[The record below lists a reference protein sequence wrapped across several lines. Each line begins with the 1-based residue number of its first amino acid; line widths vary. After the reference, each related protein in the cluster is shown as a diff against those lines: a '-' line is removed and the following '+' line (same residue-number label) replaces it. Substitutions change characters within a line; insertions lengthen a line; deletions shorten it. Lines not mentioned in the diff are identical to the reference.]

1 MTHPSKHVPQTI
13 LWKWFRIM
21 FAMILLIGSSLS
33 VAAAQQPDTPQ
44 KQHTPNGAYIEGQI
58 LVRFQP
64 SNRSPQERAALHQ
77 RMGTRAIKT
86 YDGFVDGLELVQ
98 LPAHMSVE
106 DAVKRFE
113 QERSILYAEPDYV
126 VRIEQEPDDTSY
138 ANGDM
143 WNLNSEHGLDMP
155 AAWNIT
161 TGSRDVVVAVVDQG
175 IDYKHED
182 LAANIWRNT
191 AECNG
196 TEGVDDD
203 NNGYVDDCHG
213 YDTIQM
219 DGDPIPETTYEA
231 HGTHI
236 AGIIGATGNN
246 AKGVTG
252 VNQNVSLLSCRALAH
267 DGSGSNSSTIAC
279 DEYIAK
285 LKTEHGVN
293 IVATNNS
300 YGGYDPPRQ
309 AEIDAVQKLMD
320 AGILFVGSAGNS
332 GTNNDFRVRSRPVL
346 ANVINVAAIDKDGR
360 LGTFSNFGRGTVDI
374 AAPGVKILST
384 YTTGNAG
391 GNYQSKNGTS
401 MASPHAAGVA
411 ALLKAQNNDLTWWQ
425 IRNLILAS
433 GDDDL
438 PDLQEKTITGK
449 HLNAH
454 KALTCKNQRMLGV
467 MKPAGAERTQMFP
480 IDEVIELQAIN
491 INCAEPA
498 GNVVVTVTPGNTQV
512 TLADDGGQYDDV
524 AGDGVYGGAFTPENP
539 GFYTFTFS
547 NGNEKQTKTVKFV
560 RSVYYGASVTK
571 YEWRDLSDDAK
582 RLGLDYWNNKTA
594 DVAAPFSFTIGNKQ
608 IQAGEMLTVDH
619 TGQVFMRNGT
629 IVLKPFQDTH
639 LEARNTSTQD
649 VFWETQGT
657 APNRTL
663 LIEWRGLDRWN
674 NCRNSGVTFQIVLFE
689 GKSDILYNYKDVTLE
704 QDSHCKQRESGG
716 AKATISVQNGVGNET
731 MVSKNQRIITD
742 ESALLF
748 RITGADEDE
757 MSDMLPAG
765 PQAYGVASTQYA
777 YRDLLLGGTPVVTA
791 EDKDMTEINLS
802 FPFKLLDTE
811 YMRLYINKNG
821 YISSK
826 PTTPEFVYANRTLP
840 FEDGLLIAPFWD
852 DLQTEKVYWGI
863 VGKPPNRELVLE
875 WREVASTHCEGT
887 VTFQVALAEMG
898 SITFNY
904 KDVTLENCK
913 EDDNRLNGGSA
924 TVGLQLAEGR
934 AFLVGYNQAFL
945 KDGSALLFSPPM
957 PPSSIKPLTVS
968 KTGYGNGTITSDVDG
983 IDCGT
988 SCSANFD
995 KDAIVTLTAMPNSDD
1010 GSSFV
1015 GWGGACT
1022 DAGTKTTCKLT
1033 LANALFASARFEQE
1047 QTMSVTKD
1055 GDGSGTV
1062 TSKVASDDAQQ
1073 GQNNIAC
1080 GETCAATYYN
1090 GTAVQLVAV
1099 PDGNSLFL
1107 GWSGACSGNGPC
1119 HIEMAGDTSVTAN
1132 FLSKA
1137 NVTPVCKTYTST
1149 DVNREIPDNGR
1160 AFVDSLLKI
1169 PDDHDGAVT
1178 SVKVVGLTGT
1188 HDWVNDVVASLMSPQ
1203 GTEVTLLENICQ
1215 SEDNFNLSFDD
1226 ASSNAYDAI
1235 SCPPTDGA
1243 TYQPKQFL
1251 ATFGGER
1258 SKGPWRLLVRDSRM
1272 DGTNGN
1278 TLTGWALEICTIPYD
1293 FAEAPEVAVP
1303 QVCLD
1308 AVANASPSTR
1318 QLLPRVYSP
1327 GMTGPSGASDKV
1339 VQTNI
1344 QRELLIRQRA
1354 EKQANL
1360 AQEAEAAQQERA
1372 TRVEHVSDGDA
1383 TRQYTTPEQQRAKN
1397 RALILNQ
1404 QQHHQEQ
1411 E

>member
-1 MTHPSKHVPQTI
+1 MTHPSKHMQQRT
-13 LWKWFRIM
+13 LWKWFRII
-21 FAMILLIGSSLS
+21 FAMILLMGSSFSL
-33 VAAAQQPDTPQ
+33 VAAQQATPEQ
-44 KQHTPNGAYIEGQI
+44 KQHTPNGDYIEGQI

-98 LPAHMSVE
+98 LPAHMPVE
-106 DAVKRFE
+106 DAVKRFG
-113 QERSILYAEPDYV
+113 QEKSILYAEPDYV

-143 WNLNSEHGLDMP
+143 WNLNGDHGLDMP
-155 AAWNIT
+155 AAWGIT

-175 IDYKHED
+175 VDYKHED
-182 LAANIWRNT
+182 LSANMWRNT
-191 AECNG
+191 AECDG

-219 DGDPIPETTYEA
+219 DGDPMTETTYEA
-231 HGTHI
+231 HGTHV

-246 AKGVTG
+246 GKGVTG
-252 VNQNVSLLSCRALAH
+252 VNQKVSILSCRALAH

-293 IVATNNS
+293 IVASNNS

-332 GTNNDFRVRSRPVL
+332 GTNNDFRIRSRPLL

-374 AAPGVKILST
+374 AAPGVRILST
-384 YTTGNAG
+384 YTTGNASG
-391 GNYQSKNGTS
+391 DYHSKNGTS
-401 MASPHAAGVA
+401 MATPHATGVA

-425 IRNLILAS
+425 IRNLILAG
-433 GDDDL
+433 GDDDI
-438 PDLQEKTITGK
+438 PDLKEKTITGR

-454 KALTCKNQRMLGV
+454 NALTCKNQRVLGV
-467 MKPAGAERTQMFP
+467 MKPAGAERTHMFP

-498 GNVVVTVTPGNTQV
+498 GNVVVTINPGNTQI
-512 TLADDGGQYDDV
+512 TLTDDGGQYDDI
-524 AGDGVYGGAFTPENP
+524 AGDGIYGAAFTPENP

-547 NGNEKQTKTVKFV
+547 NGNNQQTKTVKFT

-571 YEWRDLSDDAK
+571 YEWRELSDNPT
-582 RLGLDYWNNKTA
+582 RLGLDYWNKKTA
-594 DVAAPFSFTIGNKQ
+594 NIAAPFPFIIGNKQ
-608 IQAGEMLTVDH
+608 IQQDEALTIDH
-619 TGQVFMRNGT
+619 TGQVFMRNGN
-629 IVLKPFQDTH
+629 IVLKPLQDTN
-639 LEARNTSTQD
+639 LQAENSTTSD

-657 APNRTL
+657 SPNRTL
-663 LIEWRGLDRWN
+663 IIEWRNLNRWN
-674 NCRNSGVTFQIVLFE
+674 NCRNSGITFQTVLFE
-689 GKSDILYNYKDVTLE
+689 GKSDILYTYKDVTLE
-704 QDSHCKQRESGG
+704 QDSYCTQRESGG
-716 AKATISVQNGVGNET
+716 AKATVSVQNSIGNET
-731 MVSKNQRIITD
+731 IVSKDQRTLTD

-748 RITGADEDE
+748 RLTGADEDE
-757 MSDMLPAG
+757 MSTILPSG
-765 PQAYGVASTQYA
+765 PKAYGVSSTQYT
-777 YRDLLLGGTPVVTA
+777 YRDLQLGGTPAVTT
-791 EDKDMTEINLS
+791 EDKDMTQINWG
-802 FPFKLLDTE
+802 FPFKILDTE
-811 YMRLYINKNG
+811 YTTLYINKNG
-821 YISSK
+821 FISSK

-875 WREVASTHCEGT
+875 WRDVSSTHCEDT
-887 VTFQVALAEMG
+887 VTFQVALAENG

-913 EDDNRLNGGSA
+913 QDDNRLNGGSA
-924 TVGLQLAEGR
+924 TVGLQLSAGS

-945 KDGSALLFSPPM
+945 KNETALLFSPPM
-957 PPSSIKPLTVS
+957 PPSNIKPLTVS
-968 KTGYGNGTITSDVDG
+968 TIGYGKGTITSDISG
-983 IDCGT
+983 INCGT
-988 SCSANFD
+988 ACSANFD
-995 KDAIVTLTAMPNSDD
+995 KDAIVTLTATPNSDD

-1015 GWGGACT
+1015 GWGGACA
-1022 DAGTKTTCKLT
+1022 DAGTNTTCQLT
-1033 LANALFASARFEQE
+1033 LATALFASARFEQE
-1047 QTMSVTKD
+1047 QTLTVTKE
-1055 GDGSGTV
+1055 GEGNGTV
-1062 TSKVASDDAQQ
+1062 TSKIDTDDTDDAQPQ
-1073 GQNNIAC
+1073 QNIAC
-1080 GETCAATYYN
+1080 GNTCAATLYN
-1090 GTAVQLVAV
+1090 GTKVQLVAI
-1099 PDGNSLFL
+1099 PDTESLFL

-1137 NVTPVCKTYTST
+1137 NITPTCKTFTST

-1160 AFVDSLLKI
+1160 AFVDSMLKI

-1178 SVKVVGLTGT
+1178 SVKVVALSGT
-1188 HDWVNDVVASLMSPQ
+1188 HDWINDVIVSLMSPQ
-1203 GTEVTLLENICQ
+1203 GTEVKLLENICNT
-1215 SEDNFNLSFDD
+1215 EDNFNISFDD
-1226 ASSNAYDAI
+1226 ASSNPYDTLP
-1235 SCPPTDGA
+1235 CPPTDSA
-1243 TYQPKQFL
+1243 TYQPKEFL

-1278 TLTGWALEICTIPYD
+1278 TLTGWGLEICTIPYD

-1303 QVCLD
+1303 QICLD

-1318 QLLPRVYSP
+1318 QLLPRSLYSP
-1327 GMTGPSGASDKV
+1327 GITGPSGASDKV
-1339 VQTNI
+1339 IQTNI
-1344 QRELLIRQRA
+1344 QRELLIHQRA

-1360 AQEAEAAQQERA
+1360 AEAAQQEQA
-1372 TRVEHVSDGDA
+1372 TQTEHASNDS
-1383 TRQYTTPEQQRAKN
+1383 TTHQYTTPEQQRAKN

-1404 QQHHQEQ
+1404 QQHHQED